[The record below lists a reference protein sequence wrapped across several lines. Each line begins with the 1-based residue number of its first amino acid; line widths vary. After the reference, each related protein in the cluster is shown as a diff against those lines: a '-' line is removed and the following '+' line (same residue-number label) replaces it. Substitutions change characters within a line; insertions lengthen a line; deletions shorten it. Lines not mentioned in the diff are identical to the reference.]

1 MKTTIFIISAHCRY
15 ESFDTDTSYC
25 FEKRTMDIREPR
37 IYLNKKATHIED
49 CGQYY
54 SIEIQNWYIDTEGS
68 YANVSIERIKTLL
81 EMQSKYLKSIQ
92 R

>member
-1 MKTTIFIISAHCRY
+1 MKTTIFIISADCRD
-15 ESFDTDTSYC
+15 ESFDTETSYC
-25 FEKRTMDIREPR
+25 FQKRTMDAREPR
-37 IYLNKKATHIED
+37 IYLNKKATYIED

-54 SIEIQNWYIDTEGS
+54 SVELKNWYIDTEGN

-81 EMQSKYLKSIQ
+81 EMQSKYLKFIQ